1 MDITPARKKQVQKLV
16 KTIIA
21 DLNKGDGGSKAL
33 WKILTALRG
42 PDARSGSADQ
52 IKYRTTSRLRGV
64 LGLKNEAIGA
74 VVYYEEPEEG
84 LSPAD
89 RDVVGYHF
97 TRHYQD
103 ALFATRELGF
113 KYKGK

>member
-1 MDITPARKKQVQKLV
+1 MDITPARKKKVQKLI

-21 DLNKGDGGSKAL
+21 DLNKGDGGSEAL

-42 PDARSGSADQ
+42 PDTGSRAEK

-64 LGLKNEAIGA
+64 LGLKDRTVGAIVDKGK
-74 VVYYEEPEEG
+74 PEEG
-84 LSPAD
+84 FSPAD
-89 RDVVGYHF
+89 RDVVGHHF
-97 TRHYQD
+97 AGHYQD

-113 KYKGK
+113 KYKEKK